1 MEMSR
6 GNYSLGIQEHVV
18 FPEIDYD
25 KIDKIRGLDIAIVTT
40 AETDREGYELL
51 KLLGFPFRLDNRFER
66 EKNKNGNV
74 ADSTDAQPEKL
85 TEAAEVA

>member
-1 MEMSR
+1 M
-6 GNYSLGIQEHVV
+6 
-18 FPEIDYD
+18 
-25 KIDKIRGLDIAIVTT
+25 DIAIVTT

-51 KLLGFPFRLDNRFER
+51 KYLGFPFRLDNRFER

-74 ADSTDAQPEKL
+74 ADITDAQPEKL